1 MKRRNGGYIVMNSL
15 CDLVAD
21 SIVQYGMDQT
31 SSFSYLV
38 RLNEFIENMDDES
51 KEYILKHK
59 DTIIEK
65 VKDNGNI
72 AILNYDEVRDEFDMI
87 FYYDNLLDT
96 LETKIYTTA
105 SELHMELEL
114 DAIYEIAAEVIDSED
129 LKKDIINRIKSHEK
143 KPYEIYEI

>member
-1 MKRRNGGYIVMNSL
+1 MNSL

-31 SSFSYLV
+31 STFNYLV
-38 RLNEFIENMDDES
+38 RLNEFIEDMDEES

-59 DTIIEK
+59 DTIVDK
-65 VKDNGNI
+65 VKDNDNI
-72 AILNYDEVRDEFDMI
+72 AILNYDEFRDEFDMI
-87 FYYDNLLDT
+87 FYYDNLLDK

-114 DAIYEIAAEVIDSED
+114 DVIYEIAAEVIDSED
-129 LKKDIINRIKSHEK
+129 LKKDITNRIKSHEK